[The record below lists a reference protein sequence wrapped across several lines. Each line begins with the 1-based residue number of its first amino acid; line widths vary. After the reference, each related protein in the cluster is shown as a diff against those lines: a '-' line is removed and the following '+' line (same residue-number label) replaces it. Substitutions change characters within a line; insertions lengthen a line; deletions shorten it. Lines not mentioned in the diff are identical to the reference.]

1 MSKNTVEEEE
11 GTNEE
16 ENGTNQKKIFGEISS
31 TMSVTAARTKKTHD
45 DSLFF
50 ILVADE
56 TSHFEMSGL
65 HVCSP
70 LKSDCMEV
78 TRETSQSII
87 EPYVLSMEV
96 RVDVLHHWLTAVFRA
111 LLASKTCWAD
121 ANSAVIR
128 PTKVVDASKRKGW
141 KSTGKE
147 LFPRLFVSLIFVNF
161 FDI

>member
-1 MSKNTVEEEE
+1 
-11 GTNEE
+11 
-16 ENGTNQKKIFGEISS
+16 
-31 TMSVTAARTKKTHD
+31 
-45 DSLFF
+45 
-50 ILVADE
+50 
-56 TSHFEMSGL
+56 
-65 HVCSP
+65 
-70 LKSDCMEV
+70 MEV

-147 LFPRLFVSLIFVNF
+147 LFLRSVSLIFVNF